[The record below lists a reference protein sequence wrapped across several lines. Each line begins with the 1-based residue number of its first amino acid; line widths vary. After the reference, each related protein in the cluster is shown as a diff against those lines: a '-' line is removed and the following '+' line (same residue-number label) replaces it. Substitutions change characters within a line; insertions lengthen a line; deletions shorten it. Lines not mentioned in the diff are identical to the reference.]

1 MNKEK
6 KDWQTIVIIGAQWGD
21 EGKGKITDYFARQ
34 VDYIVR
40 FQGGNNAG
48 HTIKADGEVFKLHLL
63 PSGVLYKGKKIVIGN
78 GLVVDPRVLLA
89 ELKELKERGK
99 EVNLILSD
107 RAHIIFPYH
116 ILMDGIVDDAKKELA
131 SGSTKRGIGP
141 CYADKINRI
150 GIRVVDLMNSEI
162 FKEKFNQAFE
172 YNYNILTK
180 VYDVDP
186 QKLNKEEIFK
196 EYTEYVEQLRKF
208 IGDASLELNQAIDQ
222 GKKILFEGA
231 QGVSLGIDHGVYP
244 HGTSSNTISGGACTG
259 AGVGPN
265 KIEKVLG
272 VVKAYLT
279 RVGNGPV
286 PSEDTG
292 EAGDDLRERGGEYG
306 TTTGRPRRCGWLDLV
321 QLKYSARVCGM
332 TALAITKLDILGG
345 IKKIPVCV
353 KYKYQDTYLEEVPA
367 DLEVFNKC
375 EPVYEEMDGWDDLS
389 REELEKI
396 VEQGYNVLP
405 ENMKKYLDKI
415 ESTIGV
421 PIELVSFGPERKM
434 TIDLTSSK

>member
-1 MNKEK
+1 MSGQ
-6 KDWQTIVIIGAQWGD
+6 KDWQTIVIVGAQWGD

-48 HTIKADGEVFKLHLL
+48 HTIKAKGELFKLHLL
-63 PSGVLYKGKKIVIGN
+63 PSGVLYNDKKIVIGN
-78 GLVVDPRVLLA
+78 GLVVDPRILLK
-89 ELKELKERGK
+89 ELAELKERGK

-116 ILMDGIVDDAKKELA
+116 ILMDGIVDEAKKKLA
-131 SGSTKRGIGP
+131 SGSTRRGIGP

-150 GIRVVDLMNSEI
+150 GIRVADLMNPEM
-162 FKEKFNQAFE
+162 FKEKFEQAFN
-172 YNYNILTK
+172 YNYDILTK
-180 VYDVDP
+180 VYNVDP
-186 QKLNKEEIFK
+186 EKLNKEEIFK
-196 EYTEYVEQLRKF
+196 EYTEYAQKLKEYV
-208 IGDASLELNQAIDQ
+208 GDASLELNKALDK

-244 HGTSSNTISGGACTG
+244 HGTSSNTIAGGACTG

-265 KIEKVLG
+265 KIDKIVG
-272 VVKAYLT
+272 IVKAYLS

-286 PSEDTG
+286 PSEDIG
-292 EAGDDLRERGGEYG
+292 KRGDDLRERGAEYG

-332 TALAITKLDILGG
+332 TSLAITKLDILGG
-345 IKKIPVCV
+345 VKKIPICV

-367 DLEVFNKC
+367 DLGVFNKC
-375 EPVYEEMDGWDDLS
+375 EPVYEYMEGWENIS
-389 REELEKI
+389 RKDLEKI
-396 VEQGYNVLP
+396 IKEGYDALP

-415 ESTIGV
+415 ETTLGV
-421 PIELVSFGPERKM
+421 PIELISFGPERKM
-434 TIDLTSSK
+434 TIELKV

>member
-1 MNKEK
+1 MNEVK

-48 HTIKADGEVFKLHLL
+48 HTIKANGELFKLHLL
-63 PSGVLYKGKKIVIGN
+63 PSGVLYKDKKIVIGN
-78 GLVVDPRVLLA
+78 GLVVDPKVLLT
-89 ELKELKERGK
+89 ELAELKERGK

-150 GIRVVDLMNSEI
+150 GIRVADLMNFEI
-162 FKEKFNQAFE
+162 FKKKFAQAFE
-172 YNYNILTK
+172 YNFNILTK
-180 VYDVDP
+180 VYNVDP
-186 QKLNKEEIFK
+186 EKLNKEEIFK
-196 EYTEYVEQLRKF
+196 EYTEYADKLRQY

-222 GKKILFEGA
+222 GKKVLFEGA

-244 HGTSSNTISGGACTG
+244 HGTSSNTVSGGACTG

-265 KIEKVLG
+265 KIDKIVG
-272 VVKAYLT
+272 IVKAYLS

-292 EAGDDLRERGGEYG
+292 KEGDDLRERGAEYG

-321 QLKYSARVCGM
+321 QLKYSVRVCGM
-332 TALAITKLDILGG
+332 TSLAITKLDILGG
-345 IKKIPVCV
+345 IKKIPICV

-367 DLEVFNKC
+367 DLGVFNKC
-375 EPVYEEMDGWDDLS
+375 EPVYEYLDGWDDLS

-396 VEQGYNVLP
+396 VEQGYDALP
-405 ENMKKYLDKI
+405 ANMKKYLDKI
-415 ESTIGV
+415 ESTLQV
-421 PIELVSFGPERKM
+421 PIELISFGPERKM
-434 TIDLTSSK
+434 TIDLASSK